1 MATDTT
7 RGITFE
13 SINPGD
19 ELPPFTIEETQE
31 TINSSRLV
39 LDDEEPLPRNIH
51 TDPEFAKSGMF
62 GGTVNAG
69 VTTMAYIC
77 QMLEQWFPA
86 SAFYDN
92 GRLLYKAIEPFRP
105 GDTVTFTGSVTAKR
119 EEGGR
124 KIVECEVKG
133 TNQHGRL
140 VGVAEAS
147 LVISNPQ

>member
-1 MATDTT
+1 MATSIT
-7 RGITFE
+7 GITFE
-13 SINPGD
+13 SISPGD
-19 ELPPFTIEETQE
+19 ELPPFTIGESQE
-31 TINSSRLV
+31 TINSARLV

-62 GGTVNAG
+62 AGTVNAG
-69 VTTMAYIC
+69 VTTMAYVA

-105 GDTVTFTGSVTAKR
+105 GDTVTFTGRVTAKR

-124 KIVECEVKG
+124 KIIECEIKG
-133 TNQHGRL
+133 TNQQGRL
-140 VGVAEAS
+140 MGVAEAS
-147 LVISNPQ
+147 LALSDSQ

>member
-1 MATDTT
+1 MATEAM
-7 RGITFE
+7 GVTFD

-19 ELPPFTIEETQE
+19 ELPSFTIGETQE
-31 TINSSRLV
+31 SINSSRLAIE
-39 LDDEEPLPRNIH
+39 DDEPIPRNIH
-51 TDPEFAKSGMF
+51 TDPEFAKTGMF

-69 VTTMAYIC
+69 VTTMAYIN

-92 GRLLYKAIEPFRP
+92 GRLLYKAIEPLRP

-119 EEGGR
+119 REGAK

-133 TNQHGRL
+133 TNQGGRL
-140 VGVAEAS
+140 IGVAEAT
-147 LVISNPQ
+147 LVLSD